1 LLLNTR
7 GKTPRIWVFVAST
20 LAMRFA
26 IVTSALS
33 AVTIMLVSVI
43 SLALVSWLYASEP
56 ASKKRPDLKIE
67 IKWGEGA

>member
-1 LLLNTR
+1 M
-7 GKTPRIWVFVAST
+7 TPRIWVFVAST